1 MFNNLK
7 IGVRLGL
14 GFAFVLLMLAA
25 ISILSI
31 TRINELNAGI
41 NDLAEGRIP
50 KIVMADELSLN
61 VQLIGRG
68 VRNMIMTTLRSI
80 VGEMEL
86 DHALS
91 QRDMIKARL
100 KAGVADEAL
109 DWGLTVKSVEI
120 QDIKPSES
128 MQRAMELQAAA
139 ERGARHALADVG
151 LDGPDAANDIRE
163 LRNLLDAFNEAKK
176 TAGLT
181 LVKMLVTGL
190 VLALLAGTIVKIKLF
205 GGPQ

>member
-41 NDLAEGRIP
+41 DELAEGRIP

-68 VRNMIMTTLRSI
+68 VRNMIMTNDKASRS
-80 VGEMEL
+80 
-86 DHALS
+86 S
-91 QRDMIKARL
+91 RPKR
-100 KAGVADEAL
+100 
-109 DWGLTVKSVEI
+109 S
-120 QDIKPSES
+120 P
-128 MQRAMELQAAA
+128 RPAAA
-139 ERGARHALADVG
+139 TPRSTKR
-151 LDGPDAANDIRE
+151 
-163 LRNLLDAFNEAKK
+163 
-176 TAGLT
+176 
-181 LVKMLVTGL
+181 
-190 VLALLAGTIVKIKLF
+190 
-205 GGPQ
+205 